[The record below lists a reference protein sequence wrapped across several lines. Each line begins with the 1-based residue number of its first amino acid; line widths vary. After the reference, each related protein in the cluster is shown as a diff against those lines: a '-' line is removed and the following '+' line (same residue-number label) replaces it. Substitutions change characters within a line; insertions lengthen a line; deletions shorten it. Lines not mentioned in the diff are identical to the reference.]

1 MGISKWLRQAM
12 TMISTAVAIEECSGD
27 TESMKETKRDKRTS
41 EPPRRPR
48 PRIRRSVSDVF
59 NCLGP
64 HYFRRAY
71 RMSYESF
78 WKLHEE
84 LKEGIEKAH
93 KAHNIR
99 LKARKLKNKFKTM
112 SKDKKNFY
120 SNVLGGRNFKLPPV
134 PNGRIDSSVR
144 LACAIRYF
152 AGGSPYD
159 LAPLYG
165 IAHAEI
171 FFSLWYV
178 VEAINNHP
186 PFFIQYPED
195 VEKQLKI
202 AKEFE
207 GVSGIPFKNCAG
219 AVDGI
224 LIWIEKP
231 TEENAKKA
239 GIGRKKF
246 LCSRKNK
253 FGLNC
258 QAVADKR
265 GRLLDISIKY
275 GGSSSD
281 CLAFEA
287 SDLCRRLENGLM
299 HPGLVLFGDNAYIN
313 TQYMA
318 TPFPNVSSGGKDDY
332 NFYHSQVSYCCL
344 CVCL

>member
-1 MGISKWLRQAM
+1 MGISKWLRQA
-12 TMISTAVAIEECSGD
+12 TTLVATAVAIEEASG
-27 TESMKETKRDKRTS
+27 ESMKKTTTKQDTKTS
-41 EPPRRPR
+41 EPPRQPR
-48 PRIRRSVSDVF
+48 RRIRRSVSDVF
-59 NCLGP
+59 ECLGP
-64 HYFRRAY
+64 QYFRRAY

-78 WKLHEE
+78 CKLHEE
-84 LKEGIEKAH
+84 LKEGIEKAY
-93 KAHNIR
+93 KAHNNRI
-99 LKARKLKNKFKTM
+99 KARKLKKKFEQM
-112 SKDKKNFY
+112 SEVKKKYY
-120 SNVLGGRNFKLPPV
+120 SNVSGVRKFKLPPV

-159 LAPLYG
+159 LVPLYG
-165 IAHAEI
+165 IAYAEF

-178 VEAINNHP
+178 VEAINNHT
-186 PFFIQYPED
+186 PFFIQYPDD
-195 VEKQLKI
+195 VDKQLKI

-207 GVSGIPFKNCAG
+207 EVSGIPFKNCAG

-224 LIWIEKP
+224 LIWIENP

-265 GRLLDISIKY
+265 GRFLDISIKY

-332 NFYHSQVSYCCL
+332 NFYHSQVSCYDL
-344 CVCL
+344 CVRL

>member
-134 PNGRIDSSVR
+134 PNGRIDSSVW

-152 AGGSPYD
+152 AED
-159 LAPLYG
+159 HHTIWLHCMVLLMRR
-165 IAHAEI
+165 
-171 FFSLWYV
+171 FS
-178 VEAINNHP
+178 
-186 PFFIQYPED
+186 
-195 VEKQLKI
+195 
-202 AKEFE
+202 
-207 GVSGIPFKNCAG
+207 
-219 AVDGI
+219 
-224 LIWIEKP
+224 
-231 TEENAKKA
+231 
-239 GIGRKKF
+239 F
-246 LCSRKNK
+246 LC
-253 FGLNC
+253 GMLW
-258 QAVADKR
+258 
-265 GRLLDISIKY
+265 RLLTTTLLFYSIPRRCRKTIK
-275 GGSSSD
+275 D
-281 CLAFEA
+281 CQ
-287 SDLCRRLENGLM
+287 G
-299 HPGLVLFGDNAYIN
+299 V
-313 TQYMA
+313 
-318 TPFPNVSSGGKDDY
+318 
-332 NFYHSQVSYCCL
+332 
-344 CVCL
+344 